1 MFNPHNY
8 KYFFIKHGDE
18 SFFLI
23 EMIIN
28 VFSALFENICY
39 GFTAIINMF
48 TLSVRGLTL
57 DVRIWRSTLDDRI
70 WRLLMSDYDDP
81 RAVRVNTR
89 VFKLQ

>member
-1 MFNPHNY
+1 
-8 KYFFIKHGDE
+8 
-18 SFFLI
+18 
-23 EMIIN
+23 MIIN
-28 VFSALFENICY
+28 VYLTFSALFEYLCY

-57 DVRIWRSTLDDRI
+57 DVRIWRSPLDVRI

-81 RAVRVNTR
+81 RAVRVNTY